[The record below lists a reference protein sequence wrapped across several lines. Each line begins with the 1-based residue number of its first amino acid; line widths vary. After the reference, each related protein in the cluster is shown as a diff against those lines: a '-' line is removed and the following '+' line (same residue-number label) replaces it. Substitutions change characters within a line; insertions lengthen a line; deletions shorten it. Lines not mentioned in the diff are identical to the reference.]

1 MQFNQMKTFLFED
14 EKLLIVFYIHNVLSW
29 YVLVGGHKLYG
40 RQKIDFYVF
49 KL

>member
-1 MQFNQMKTFLFED
+1 MKTFLYED

-29 YVLVGGHKLYG
+29 YVLVVGHKLHS